1 MWTKAPSLP
10 SAGAFVVRAAL
21 SCVRP
26 VCLMRRHWGHRK
38 GCTPPCCTSVALPS
52 RSRPA
57 SVQGAE
63 IRLACKRHLRGSG
76 CICGS
81 CRPHPAAR
89 PLLMTQW
96 RTLVVKSSG
105 LKARR
110 AVARGTVAV
119 LAAALVATGTSA
131 ASAADAPSRTA
142 AQATTHA
149 QPSGVSK
156 FGVTGLKVAQVNAL
170 YGVDGNGE
178 LWGYPPNGKG
188 GLSSRMD
195 SGSGWKASRFIT
207 QADQDADGSADG
219 LWDVTDG
226 QLYWT
231 AWDGTPALIGN
242 GWNIY
247 NRLLSAGN
255 LGGAAADDLLARDS
269 SGTLYLY
276 LGYGTGK
283 LASRYKVGGGWNI
296 YTDITGKGDLT
307 GDGKD
312 DIVAKDSSGVLW
324 LYKGTGNYKA
334 PFAPRT
340 KIGGGWNTYNSI
352 VSVGDINR
360 DGITDLVAR
369 DKTGALYLYKGT
381 GNASAPYAS
390 RVKIGTSGWNTYR
403 LLF

>member
-1 MWTKAPSLP
+1 M
-10 SAGAFVVRAAL
+10 
-21 SCVRP
+21 
-26 VCLMRRHWGHRK
+26 
-38 GCTPPCCTSVALPS
+38 
-52 RSRPA
+52 
-57 SVQGAE
+57 
-63 IRLACKRHLRGSG
+63 
-76 CICGS
+76 
-81 CRPHPAAR
+81 
-89 PLLMTQW
+89 
-96 RTLVVKSSG
+96 VKSSG

-119 LAAALVATGTSA
+119 LAAALVAAGTSA

-142 AQATTHA
+142 AQAPVHA

-156 FGVTGLKVAQVNAL
+156 FGATGLTANDAQVNAL
-170 YGVDGNGE
+170 YGVDGTGE
-178 LWGYPPNGKG
+178 LWGYPPNGNG
-188 GLSSRMD
+188 GLDSRID
-195 SGSGWKASRFIT
+195 SGSGWKSSRFIT

-231 AWDGTPALIGN
+231 AWDGTPTLIGN

-247 NRLLSAGN
+247 NRVLSAGN

-269 SGTLYLY
+269 SGVLYLY

-283 LASRYKVGGGWNI
+283 LTSRYKVGSGWNI

-324 LYKGTGNYKA
+324 LYKGTGDYKA
-334 PFAPRT
+334 PFTSRT

-352 VSVGDINR
+352 VSVGDIDL

-369 DKTGALYLYKGT
+369 DTTGALYLYKGT
-381 GNASAPYAS
+381 GNASAPFAS
-390 RVKIGTSGWNTYR
+390 RVKIGSGGWNTYR